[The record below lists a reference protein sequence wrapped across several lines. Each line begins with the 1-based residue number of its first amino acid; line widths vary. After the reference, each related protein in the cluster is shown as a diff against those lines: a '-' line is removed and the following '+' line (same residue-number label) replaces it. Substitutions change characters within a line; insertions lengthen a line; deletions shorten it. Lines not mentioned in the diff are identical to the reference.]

1 MFNKGNMSKMLKQA
15 QQMQKD
21 IENVQNELDELQIN
35 SESGGGLVQ
44 VTINGKMELLD
55 LNLKDEILTEEKEII
70 EDLIISAV
78 NNAISKAQDE
88 SQNRMNSVAGGMLGG
103 LKMPGMWLYY
113 DPFKYWKIDWWIFSF
128 SRNW

>member
-55 LNLKDEILTEEKEII
+55 LNLQDEILTEEKEII

-103 LKMPGMWLYY
+103 LKMPGM
-113 DPFKYWKIDWWIFSF
+113 
-128 SRNW
+128 